1 MNKTKLLIIGI
12 ISIIALTLISYT
24 TYAYNLNNPSK
35 TNNIPQTKQTYIFHN
50 TTSFHNITTPF
61 KHFQTKQAFAFHNKE
76 INLIIKLKGN
86 VTSISDTSFVVNVV
100 NVKGNKSITILAEGP
115 WYYKTSNSYGY
126 AQWQN
131 ISSLISIND
140 NVLVYGTIVDKTHPT
155 VFAYLI
161 KNISKNVTL
170 IRPVLLQ
177 NNYTQINGTVK
188 YIDEEYMIISHNNN
202 SIVVFIKGNWK
213 NSLTN
218 ATGKAEQFINVNDNV
233 TVIGYPIKG
242 EYKGNKI
249 TTLIFALKIN
259 DITKNSS
266 LVRTK

>member
-1 MNKTKLLIIGI
+1 MNKTKLLVIGI
-12 ISIIALTLISYT
+12 ISIIALILISYT
-24 TYAYNLNNPSK
+24 TYAYNLSNTLQ
-35 TNNIPQTKQTYIFHN
+35 TNNISQTRQSYISNN
-50 TTSFHNITTPF
+50 TTSFF
-61 KHFQTKQAFAFHNKE
+61 KHLQKTQTRIFHNEK
-76 INLIIKLKGN
+76 INLIVRFKGN
-86 VTSISDTSFVVNVV
+86 VTDVSSTSIIV
-100 NVKGNKSITILAEGP
+100 NVKDNKSITILVNGP
-115 WYYKTSNSYGY
+115 WYYKTSNSHGY

-161 KNISKNVTL
+161 RNISKNATL

-177 NNYTQINGTVK
+177 NKYTKINGIVK
-188 YIDEEYMIISHNNN
+188 YIDEEYMIISHNNS
-202 SIVVFIKGNWK
+202 SIVILVKGNWK

-233 TVIGYPIKG
+233 TVIGYPIKS
-242 EYKGNKI
+242 EYKGHKI

-259 DITKNSS
+259 DVTKNSS
-266 LVRTK
+266 LVRTR